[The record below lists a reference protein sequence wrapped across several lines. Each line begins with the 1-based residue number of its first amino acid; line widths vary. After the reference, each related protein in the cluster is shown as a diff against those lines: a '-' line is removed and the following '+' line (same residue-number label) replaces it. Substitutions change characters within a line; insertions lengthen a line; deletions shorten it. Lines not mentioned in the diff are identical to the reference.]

1 MTAPTWTAR
10 EVIDASLSA
19 SRAAV
24 EAERER
30 AQEQAELEGLAPQEA
45 IPATPQTEA
54 EFRAGLVAVYGI
66 ARKATMHDLYTR
78 WEVGRYLSTAL
89 DNCKWGSA
97 GKLIQDLYDD
107 PSVFFRWKKSHVY
120 SYAQLGRE
128 EWAVVAKSGSAKKA
142 LEDMRDRNRTDAERK
157 ERKERKSTMRTK
169 ERGYLQEIHVQGCQL
184 DEQSKRIRELEEE
197 NRLLRGAAD
206 PAKYKAM
213 EECLESHALA
223 ERMAYKKLDLSEA
236 LAHTYK
242 SKLERQGRELGA
254 ARVAL
259 AARPPTNGNAPFVHP
274 GGQIEGNGNGATN
287 GSAPLLSIGE
297 NRGAYVDPGEQA

>member
-1 MTAPTWTAR
+1 MTAPVFSAAQA
-10 EVIDASLSA
+10 IDIHLAASQ
-19 SRAAV
+19 AAV

-30 AQEQAELEGLAPQEA
+30 ERQQAELEGRAPLEA
-45 IPATPQTEA
+45 IPATPKTEA
-54 EFRAGLVAVYGI
+54 EFRAGLVAVYSI
-66 ARKATMHDLYTR
+66 ARTATMHDLYTR

-107 PSVFFRWKKSHVY
+107 PEVFFRWKKSHVY

-169 ERGYLQEIHVQGCQL
+169 ERRYLQEIHVQGCQI

-206 PAKYKAM
+206 PAEYKAM
-213 EECLESHALA
+213 EECLESHAMA
-223 ERMAYKKLDLSEA
+223 ERMAYKKVDAAEA
-236 LAHTYK
+236 VTRTYK
-242 SKLERQGRELGA
+242 FKLERQGRELGA

-259 AARPPTNGNAPFVHP
+259 AARPPTNGN
-274 GGQIEGNGNGATN
+274 GNGADRD
-287 GSAPLLSIGE
+287 GSSLLLGIGK
-297 NRGAYVDPGEQA
+297 NRVLHVDPGEQA

>member
-1 MTAPTWTAR
+1 MTAPVFSAAQA
-10 EVIDASLSA
+10 IDIHLAS

-54 EFRAGLVAVYGI
+54 EFRAGLVAVYSI
-66 ARKATMHDLYTR
+66 ARTATMHDLYTR

-107 PSVFFRWKKSHVY
+107 PEVFFRWKKSHVY

-142 LEDMRDRNRTDAERK
+142 LEDMRDRNRTDTERK
-157 ERKERKSTMRTK
+157 ERKERKATMRNR
-169 ERGYLQEIHVQGCQL
+169 ERLYLQEIHVLGCQN
-184 DEQSKRIRELEEE
+184 DELSKENLELRERVRILEADANPVQVQALEE
-197 NRLLRGAAD
+197 
-206 PAKYKAM
+206 
-213 EECLESHALA
+213 CIESHALA
-223 ERMAYKKLDLSEA
+223 ERLAHKQTDAAEA
-236 LAHTYK
+236 VAHTYK
-242 SKLERQGRELGA
+242 FKLERQGRELGA

-259 AARPPTNGNAPFVHP
+259 AARPPTNGN
-274 GGQIEGNGNGATN
+274 GNGAAN
-287 GSAPLLSIGE
+287 GSTLLLGIGE
-297 NRGAYVDPGEQA
+297 TRGVQHVDPGEQAS